1 MRIIEETYLPGNS
14 VSLVARRHG
23 IAGNQLFT
31 GRRLMAQG
39 ALTAAGAGE
48 EVVPAS
54 ELVRPI
60 TRSVSCSVGS
70 ARRQR
75 HAGGEERRHEGRLA
89 VEARNTWRS
98 AAITASACAWPSPST
113 AATGGHELRGDHQ
126 RRHGQGRARPHGAL
140 WSSSRM

>member
-1 MRIIEETYLPGNS
+1 MRIIEETYLSGNS
-14 VSLVARRHG
+14 VSLVATRHG

-39 ALTAAGAGE
+39 ALTAGGAGE

-54 ELVRPI
+54 ELRAAHHHIRELQRRLGKKTAP
-60 TRSVSCSVGS
+60 RRRRGAP
-70 ARRQR
+70 ARGAPCR
-75 HAGGEERRHEGRLA
+75 GRA
-89 VEARNTWRS
+89 QHRRS
-98 AAITASACAWPSPST
+98 AATTASACAWPSPST